1 MRQQILNELA
11 RYDLPLSCHKLAER
25 INASPF
31 DIRVELESMADEGT
45 LERVRGQNR
54 VTLYGLPSG
63 GGYSPGD
70 GAA

>member
-1 MRQQILNELA
+1 MRQQILNELSRTGEA
-11 RYDLPLSCHKLAER
+11 LSCHKLAER

-31 DIRVELESMADEGT
+31 DIRVELEAMADEGT
-45 LERVRGQNR
+45 LERVRGINR

-63 GGYSPGD
+63 GGYEPG